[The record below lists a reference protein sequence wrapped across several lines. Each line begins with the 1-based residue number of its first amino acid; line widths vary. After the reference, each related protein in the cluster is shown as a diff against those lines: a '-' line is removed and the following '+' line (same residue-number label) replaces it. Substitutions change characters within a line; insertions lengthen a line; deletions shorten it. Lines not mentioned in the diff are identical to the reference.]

1 MSRFDFSGVM
11 FKASTWLGIVSGM
24 CSAAIV
30 TFAAWPDRLQAITP
44 DWALLAMAVG
54 SVASV
59 LNPLA
64 TSYQQKR
71 FKADD
76 TDKAGA

>member
-1 MSRFDFSGVM
+1 MKRFDFSGV
-11 FKASTWLGIVSGM
+11 KYKISTWLGIVSGM
-24 CSAAIV
+24 CAAAIV
-30 TFAAWPDRLQAITP
+30 TFAAWPERLQAITP
-44 DWALLAMAVG
+44 DWALLVMAVG

-71 FKADD
+71 FKPDD
-76 TDKAGA
+76 SDQAGA